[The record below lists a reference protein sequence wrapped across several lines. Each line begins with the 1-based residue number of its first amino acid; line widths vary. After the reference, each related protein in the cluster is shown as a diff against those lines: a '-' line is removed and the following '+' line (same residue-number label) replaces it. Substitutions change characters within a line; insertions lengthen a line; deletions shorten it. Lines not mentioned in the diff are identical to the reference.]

1 MHIAT
6 RPKHFTGQLDR
17 RASTGAHQEPEDGWW
32 CTSTETSHGI
42 PGSLSRSILAFESV
56 MNYLLAA
63 FVGGFVAKAMGSLYL
78 TRLCNP
84 MLGTLHYKRLD
95 DSMIPCWASMLHMVK
110 LQVRKVACCR

>member
-1 MHIAT
+1 
-6 RPKHFTGQLDR
+6 
-17 RASTGAHQEPEDGWW
+17 
-32 CTSTETSHGI
+32 
-42 PGSLSRSILAFESV
+42 